1 MKESNISIYSV
12 ANAAIFKENNG
23 PYGAFSNMSSR
34 HPLVVNDIKIRTVEA
49 LYQSFKFTSH
59 PEIQQVIIE
68 QKSPMAAKYKAIKYK
83 EFIRKDWDD
92 IKLSIMEWCI
102 RVKITQ
108 NYASF
113 GNMLLETGDS
123 SIVEYS
129 SRDSF
134 WGADYIDVNL
144 LSGENHLGKI
154 LMKLREELKT
164 TSSSTSFDVTT
175 PKIGNL
181 FLYGEPIKQVVKN
194 TERIKYDQV
203 KLF

>member
-1 MKESNISIYSV
+1 MKESNISLYSV

-83 EFIRKDWDD
+83 EFIRKDWDE
-92 IKLSIMEWCI
+92 IKLSIMEWCV
-102 RVKITQ
+102 RVKISQ
-108 NYASF
+108 NYSTF
-113 GNMLLETGDS
+113 GSKLLETADLM
-123 SIVEYS
+123 IVEYS

-134 WGADYIDVNL
+134 WGADYIDNNS

-164 TSSSTSFDVTT
+164 TSSSSSFDVTI
-175 PKIGNL
+175 PKIKNL

-194 TERIKYDQV
+194 IEHIKYDQV

>member
-83 EFIRKDWDD
+83 EFIRKDWVN
-92 IKLSIMEWCI
+92 IKLRIMEWCV
-102 RVKITQ
+102 RVKISQ
-108 NYASF
+108 NYSTF
-113 GNMLLETGDS
+113 GSKLLETVDLM
-123 SIVEYS
+123 IVEYS
-129 SRDSF
+129 RRDSF
-134 WGADYIDVNL
+134 WGANYIDSNS

-154 LMKLREELKT
+154 LMKLRDELKT
-164 TSSSTSFDVTT
+164 KPLDSCFDVSI
-175 PKIGNL
+175 PDIENL
-181 FLYGEPIKQVVKN
+181 LLLGDPIKPITID
-194 TERIKYDQV
+194 TEHILSDQLS
-203 KLF
+203 LF